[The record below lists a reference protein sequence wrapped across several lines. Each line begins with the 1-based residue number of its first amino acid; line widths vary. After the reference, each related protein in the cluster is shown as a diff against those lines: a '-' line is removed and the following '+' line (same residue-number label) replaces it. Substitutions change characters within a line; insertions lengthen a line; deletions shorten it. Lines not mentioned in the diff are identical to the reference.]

1 MAALVTNERAKAH
14 PKLALLADAELTT
27 LVAIAS
33 ARIERW
39 CGRVLNM
46 DERTEYY
53 DGSGSRMLLLKEYP
67 LVELTGVVVVE
78 SDGTETTLDVDSFDM
93 DAESGEVWFAPWSTE
108 GAYGTFPQGK
118 KNIKITYIGG
128 YALTEI
134 EQAEETDSILIPE
147 DLKEAVVLLAAYL
160 LSTQRKDL
168 SINGYRLDAYA
179 ETRREP
185 EEGVPPEVASLAA
198 PYRDIEVA

>member
-1 MAALVTNERAKAH
+1 MAALVTNERAKVH
-14 PKLALLADAELTT
+14 PKLALLADMELTT

-33 ARIERW
+33 ARIEQW
-39 CGRVLNM
+39 CGRVFNM
-46 DERTEYY
+46 AERIEYH
-53 DGSGSRMLLLKEYP
+53 DGSGSRMLLLKAYP
-67 LVELTGVVVVE
+67 LVELSEVVIVE
-78 SDGTETTLDVDSFDM
+78 SDGTETSLDVTNFDM
-93 DAESGEVWFAPWSTE
+93 DAESGEAWFAPWSTE
-108 GAYGTFPQGK
+108 GSYGTFVQGK

-128 YALTEI
+128 YALTD
-134 EQAEETDSILIPE
+134 AEHTEEPDSVLLPE